1 MVVEMAARQVV
12 DADIGDIAK
21 FLTLSFGGSESH
33 YRQLFSYWWESNS
46 SWHGGLPKGWAIK
59 SLDGDIIAFTANIPF
74 AYVINGQAGKC
85 FVTGYTCVDE
95 NWRGHKLS
103 KKIGGAFLAQD
114 DADLLIGTDSTPP
127 AYQLWL
133 GLGMRPLK
141 RNWREKSCRVLGG
154 ADHLLDAR
162 RPYSRA
168 LEPALGGLGR
178 AVIALAKMSSPA
190 LSRAL
195 TARKILSFDVPGS
208 ERIETFRAEQSPTT
222 YAVRDRETLDWM
234 YFGCDYV
241 RENRAVF
248 AAFDGGSIVG
258 YLAVKRIMNS
268 FYLLEC
274 RCENADPEIARV
286 LIWAARDHAESQGIS
301 FINVW
306 RYAPMIADAIPTMC
320 STTYKSIHMMTYCYR
335 SNRGP
340 IDEDK
345 WESTPGDG
353 DLAVN

>member
-12 DADIGDIAK
+12 DADLGDIAK

-46 SWHGGLPKGWAIK
+46 CWHGGLPKGWAIK
-59 SLDGDIIAFTANIPF
+59 SPDGDIIAFTANIPF

-162 RPYSRA
+162 RPYLRA
-168 LEPALGGLGR
+168 LAPWEVWAALRSRWRKCRVPRFRGRSRRGKSQVSTFQGPNVSKRSGRNSLRPPMPCAIARRSTGCISAAITCARTEPC
-178 AVIALAKMSSPA
+178 SPR
-190 LSRAL
+190 S
-195 TARKILSFDVPGS
+195 T
-208 ERIETFRAEQSPTT
+208 
-222 YAVRDRETLDWM
+222 AVRL
-234 YFGCDYV
+234 
-241 RENRAVF
+241 
-248 AAFDGGSIVG
+248 S
-258 YLAVKRIMNS
+258 
-268 FYLLEC
+268 
-274 RCENADPEIARV
+274 
-286 LIWAARDHAESQGIS
+286 
-301 FINVW
+301 
-306 RYAPMIADAIPTMC
+306 AILP
-320 STTYKSIHMMTYCYR
+320 
-335 SNRGP
+335 
-340 IDEDK
+340 
-345 WESTPGDG
+345 
-353 DLAVN
+353 

>member
-1 MVVEMAARQVV
+1 MVVEMAADPVV
-12 DADIGDIAK
+12 DADLGDIAK

-33 YRQLFSYWWESNS
+33 YRQLFSYWWENNP
-46 SWHGGLPKGWAIK
+46 SWKDGLPKGWAIK
-59 SLDGDIIAFTANIPF
+59 SQDGDIIALTANIPF

-95 NWRGHKLS
+95 NWRGHRLS
-103 KKIGGAFLAQD
+103 KKIGSAFLAQD

-127 AYQLWL
+127 AYKLWL

-141 RNWREKSCRVLGG
+141 RNWREKSCRVLGN

-162 RPYSRA
+162 GSHSRA
-168 LEPALGGLGR
+168 LGPTLGGLGR
-178 AVIALAKMSSPA
+178 AVIALAKMSSPV

-195 TARKILSFDVPGS
+195 TARKISSFDVPGAA
-208 ERIETFRAEQSPTT
+208 RIESFRAEQSPTT
-222 YAVRDRETLDWM
+222 YAVRDREALDWM

-286 LIWAARDHAESQGIS
+286 LIWAARDHAETLGIS

-320 STTYKSIHMMTYCYR
+320 ATTYKSIHMMTYCYR

-353 DLAVN
+353 DLSVN

>member
-1 MVVEMAARQVV
+1 
-12 DADIGDIAK
+12 
-21 FLTLSFGGSESH
+21 
-33 YRQLFSYWWESNS
+33 
-46 SWHGGLPKGWAIK
+46 
-59 SLDGDIIAFTANIPF
+59 
-74 AYVINGQAGKC
+74 
-85 FVTGYTCVDE
+85 VTGYTCVDE

-103 KKIGGAFLAQD
+103 KKIGSAFLAQD

-133 GLGMRPLK
+133 GLGMRPLQ

-154 ADHLLDAR
+154 AEHLLDAR
-162 RPYSRA
+162 RPFSRV
-168 LEPALGGLGR
+168 LGPALGGLGR
-178 AVIALAKMSSPA
+178 AVIALAKMSSPP
-190 LSRAL
+190 LSRTL

-286 LIWAARDHAESQGIS
+286 LIWAARDHAESLGIS

-320 STTYKSIHMMTYCYR
+320 STTYRSIHMMTYCYR

-353 DLAVN
+353 DLSVN

>member
-1 MVVEMAARQVV
+1 
-12 DADIGDIAK
+12 
-21 FLTLSFGGSESH
+21 
-33 YRQLFSYWWESNS
+33 
-46 SWHGGLPKGWAIK
+46 
-59 SLDGDIIAFTANIPF
+59 
-74 AYVINGQAGKC
+74 
-85 FVTGYTCVDE
+85 
-95 NWRGHKLS
+95 
-103 KKIGGAFLAQD
+103 
-114 DADLLIGTDSTPP
+114 
-127 AYQLWL
+127 
-133 GLGMRPLK
+133 MRPLQ
-141 RNWREKSCRVLGG
+141 RDWREKSCRVLGG
-154 ADHLLDAR
+154 ADHLLDAW
-162 RPYSRA
+162 RPFSRV
-168 LEPALGGLGR
+168 LGPTLGGLGR
-178 AVIALAKMSSPA
+178 AVIALAKASSPA
-190 LSRAL
+190 HSRAL

-208 ERIETFRAEQSPTT
+208 ERIETFRAEESSTT

-286 LIWAARDHAESQGIS
+286 LIWAARDHAESLGIS

-306 RYAPMIADAIPTMC
+306 RYAPMIADAIPAMC
-320 STTYKSIHMMTYCYR
+320 STTYRSIHMMTYCYR

-353 DLAVN
+353 DLSVN

>member
-1 MVVEMAARQVV
+1 MVVEMAARQVA
-12 DADIGDIAK
+12 DADLGDIAK

-46 SWHGGLPKGWAIK
+46 CWHGGLPKGWAIK
-59 SLDGDIIAFTANIPF
+59 SPDGDIIAFTANIPF
-74 AYVINGQAGKC
+74 AYVISGQAGKC

-114 DADLLIGTDSTPP
+114 DADLLIGTNSTPP

-162 RPYSRA
+162 RPYLR
-168 LEPALGGLGR
+168 ALGGLGR
-178 AVIALAKMSSPA
+178 AAIALAKMSSPA

-195 TARKILSFDVPGS
+195 TARKIPSFDVPGS

-320 STTYKSIHMMTYCYR
+320 STTYKSIHKMTYCYR

>member
-1 MVVEMAARQVV
+1 MVVEMAARQVA
-12 DADIGDIAK
+12 DADLGDIAK

-46 SWHGGLPKGWAIK
+46 CWHGGLPKGWAIK
-59 SLDGDIIAFTANIPF
+59 SPDGDIIAFTANIPF

-85 FVTGYTCVDE
+85 FVTGYTCVDQ

-141 RNWREKSCRVLGG
+141 RSWREKSCRVLGG

-162 RPYSRA
+162 RPYLR
-168 LEPALGGLGR
+168 ALGGLGR
-178 AVIALAKMSSPA
+178 AAIALAKMSSPA

-195 TARKILSFDVPGS
+195 TARKIPSFDVPGS

-320 STTYKSIHMMTYCYR
+320 STTYKSIHKMTYCYR

>member
-1 MVVEMAARQVV
+1 MVVEMAARPVV
-12 DADIGDIAK
+12 DADLGDIAK

-33 YRQLFSYWWESNS
+33 YRQLFSYWWESNAC
-46 SWHGGLPKGWAIK
+46 WHGGLPKGWAIK
-59 SLDGDIIAFTANIPF
+59 SQDGDIIAFTANIPF

-168 LEPALGGLGR
+168 LEPALGGLGG

-268 FYLLEC
+268 FYLLGMPV
-274 RCENADPEIARV
+274 R
-286 LIWAARDHAESQGIS
+286 
-301 FINVW
+301 
-306 RYAPMIADAIPTMC
+306 
-320 STTYKSIHMMTYCYR
+320 K
-335 SNRGP
+335 RGP
-340 IDEDK
+340 RNRARL
-345 WESTPGDG
+345 
-353 DLAVN
+353 DLGRARSCRGAGNILPQRVEIRADDRRCDSNDVLHDLQKHSHDDILLSLQPRPH

>member
-1 MVVEMAARQVV
+1 MVVEMAARQVA
-12 DADIGDIAK
+12 DADLGDIAK

-46 SWHGGLPKGWAIK
+46 CWHGGLPKGWAIK
-59 SLDGDIIAFTANIPF
+59 SPDGDIIAFTANIPF
-74 AYVINGQAGKC
+74 AYVISGQAGKC

-162 RPYSRA
+162 RPYLR
-168 LEPALGGLGR
+168 ALGGLGR
-178 AVIALAKMSSPA
+178 AAIALAKMSSPA

-195 TARKILSFDVPGS
+195 TARKIPSFDVPGS

-320 STTYKSIHMMTYCYR
+320 STTYKSIHKMTYCYR

>member
-1 MVVEMAARQVV
+1 MR
-12 DADIGDIAK
+12 
-21 FLTLSFGGSESH
+21 
-33 YRQLFSYWWESNS
+33 
-46 SWHGGLPKGWAIK
+46 
-59 SLDGDIIAFTANIPF
+59 DGP
-74 AYVINGQAGKC
+74 
-85 FVTGYTCVDE
+85 
-95 NWRGHKLS
+95 HS
-103 KKIGGAFLAQD
+103 
-114 DADLLIGTDSTPP
+114 
-127 AYQLWL
+127 
-133 GLGMRPLK
+133 
-141 RNWREKSCRVLGG
+141 RVLG
-154 ADHLLDAR
+154 
-162 RPYSRA
+162 
-168 LEPALGGLGR
+168 PALGGLGR
-178 AVIALAKMSSPA
+178 AVIALAKMSSPT

-195 TARKILSFDVPGS
+195 TARQILSFDVPGS
-208 ERIETFRAEQSPTT
+208 ERIETFRADQSPTT

-234 YFGCDYV
+234 HFGCDYV

-258 YLAVKRIMNS
+258 YLAVKRIVNS

-286 LIWAARDHAESQGIS
+286 LIWAARDHAELLGIS

-320 STTYKSIHMMTYCYR
+320 SMTYRSIHMMTYCYR

-353 DLAVN
+353 DLSVN

>member
-1 MVVEMAARQVV
+1 MVVEMAAHPVV
-12 DADIGDIAK
+12 DADLGDIAK

-33 YRQLFSYWWESNS
+33 YRQLFSYWWENNP
-46 SWHGGLPKGWAIK
+46 SWHRGLPKGWVIK
-59 SLDGDIIAFTANIPF
+59 SQDGDIIAFTANIPF

-103 KKIGGAFLAQD
+103 KKIGSAFLAQD

-133 GLGMRPLK
+133 GLGMRPLQ

-154 ADHLLDAR
+154 AEHLLDAR
-162 RPYSRA
+162 RPFSRV
-168 LEPALGGLGR
+168 LGPALGGLGR
-178 AVIALAKMSSPA
+178 AVIALAKMSSPP
-190 LSRAL
+190 LSRTL

-286 LIWAARDHAESQGIS
+286 LIWAARDHAESLGIS

-320 STTYKSIHMMTYCYR
+320 STTYRSIHMMTYCYR

-353 DLAVN
+353 DLSVN

>member
-1 MVVEMAARQVV
+1 MVVEMAAHPVV
-12 DADIGDIAK
+12 DADLGDIAK

-33 YRQLFSYWWESNS
+33 YRQLFFYWWESNA
-46 SWHGGLPKGWAIK
+46 SWHRGLPKGWVIK
-59 SLDGDIIAFTANIPF
+59 SPNGDIIAFTANIPF

-95 NWRGHKLS
+95 NWRGHRLS
-103 KKIGGAFLAQD
+103 KKIGSAFLAQEG
-114 DADLLIGTDSTPP
+114 ADLLIGTDSTPP

-141 RNWREKSCRVLGG
+141 RNWREKSCRVLGAG
-154 ADHLLDAR
+154 HHLLDAR
-162 RPYSRA
+162 RPFSRV
-168 LEPALGGLGR
+168 LGPTLGGLGR
-178 AVIALAKMSSPA
+178 AVIALAKISSPP

-195 TARKILSFDVPGS
+195 TARKISSFDVPGAA
-208 ERIETFRAEQSPTT
+208 RIETFRAEQSPTT
-222 YAVRDRETLDWM
+222 YAVRDHEALDWM

-258 YLAVKRIMNS
+258 YLAVKRIANS

-274 RCENADPEIARV
+274 RCENADPDVARV
-286 LIWAARDHAESQGIS
+286 LIWAARDHAEALGIS

-306 RYAPMIADAIPTMC
+306 RYAPMIAEAIPTMC
-320 STTYKSIHMMTYCYR
+320 ATTYKSIHMMTYCYR

-353 DLAVN
+353 DLSVN